1 MTFSS
6 EDIPL
11 HCQMINYKDD
21 EHQTKYKQIL
31 TKIRGG
37 KKHQSVGENEKMK
50 KNEIFRCQTREIFVT

>member
-37 KKHQSVGENEKMK
+37 KKYIIYILIYFIENIRVSAKMK
-50 KNEIFRCQTREIFVT
+50 K